1 MPASLETYR
10 GVAHPWLCDSMG
22 HMNTRHYAAMFD
34 DASFHL
40 LGVLGGLTALAN
52 DGFGW
57 ADVRHLHEFKHE
69 VESGALIVIRSTLTR
84 IGTKSITYRHEMR
97 GVEADL
103 LHATSEIVS
112 VQFDLRKRA
121 AVALLVPV
129 RARAQALLDAAS
141 ERPAR

>member
-1 MPASLETYR
+1 MPARLETYR

-40 LGVLGGLTALAN
+40 LGALGGPAALAK

-57 ADVRHLHEFKHE
+57 ADVRHLHEFRQE
-69 VESGALIVIRSTLTR
+69 VQSGALIVIRSTLTR

-97 GVEADL
+97 GVEDDL

-121 AVALLVPV
+121 AVTLPAPV
-129 RARAQALLDAAS
+129 RARAQALLEAA
-141 ERPAR
+141 